1 MRQKATLLSRLRR
14 FVAHRASG
22 PEHLDA
28 RTAYDLWS
36 RSYDNAT
43 GNVLLF
49 AEERAVRPLLE
60 SVPLKGAAILDA
72 GCGTGRYF
80 PSLLAREPRIL
91 VGFDFSRGMLRTTA
105 AKFRQKDPIHLLEA
119 GFPSL
124 PFKAASFDLVL
135 CTLAIDHT
143 PGLPYAIQEMAR
155 VLQPDGT
162 IVLSCFHPFASLLG
176 WKRTFLSE
184 RRLYAV
190 QYVPYKT
197 SDYLNAFR
205 SAGLEIVRVE
215 EPVIDTTVL
224 HLYKHIGR
232 EDFYQRSQGHPLCL
246 VFHLR
251 KDRNG

>member
-22 PEHLDA
+22 PESLNA

-36 RSYDNAT
+36 RSYDDAT

-49 AEERAVRPLLE
+49 AEERAVRPLLD
-60 SVPLKGAAILDA
+60 SVSLTGATILDA

-80 PSLLAREPRIL
+80 PVLLARGPRML
-91 VGFDFSRGMLRTTA
+91 VGFDFSRGMLRTA
-105 AKFRQKDPIHLLEA
+105 AGKFNQKGPVHLLEA

-124 PFKAASFDLVL
+124 PFKSATFDVVL

-143 PGLPYAIQEMAR
+143 PGLSHAMQELTR
-155 VLQPDGT
+155 VLRSDGT

-205 SAGLEIVRVE
+205 SAGLEILRVE

-224 HLYKHIGR
+224 HLYRQMGR
-232 EDFYQRSQGHPLCL
+232 EDFYERSQGHPLCL

-251 KDRNG
+251 KDRKG